1 MQSDSDSCENYM
13 KARGLTCSSFRYLLS
28 LYFDVKLCSYKQVSH
43 QTLTLFETMN
53 PTATQ
58 SEVLWLRDKDQTSG
72 IKADMN
78 FRTLIDAQTVIL
90 TSHQNELNAEVEAYV
105 KMDFNQVENQ
115 KKFASYFPE
124 PLRSA
129 VVEWTENYIAIT
141 KDQLFLHLLHNRFR
155 INGCHLSVF
164 EF

>member
-1 MQSDSDSCENYM
+1 
-13 KARGLTCSSFRYLLS
+13 
-28 LYFDVKLCSYKQVSH
+28 
-43 QTLTLFETMN
+43 MN

-141 KDQLFLHLLHNRFR
+141 KDQSFLHLLHNRFW